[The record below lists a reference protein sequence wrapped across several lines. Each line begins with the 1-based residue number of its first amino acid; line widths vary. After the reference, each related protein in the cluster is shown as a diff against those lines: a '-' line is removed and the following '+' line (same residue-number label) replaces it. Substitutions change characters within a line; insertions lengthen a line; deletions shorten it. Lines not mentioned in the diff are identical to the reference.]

1 MFLSLRRFV
10 GWLTNFIHNRSSV
23 HINMLRGWSAS
34 TFSHAVSPHVKEAVA
49 AGKRAR
55 GGPAPAAR
63 GFLLSAVDQVNK
75 RRKVTV
81 KGSGN
86 IGYTA
91 HNKNSTK
98 LVSADIRGLN
108 ACITDHAGQLNLSA
122 PHLLHTRVL
131 KLISGVQINGR
142 PWSTGVM
149 CFYYLPTDR
158 RMDDTRRVGQVQYF
172 FMTPIDDV
180 EHLFVC
186 LDQRPVVDTKGSLIV
201 YDVSRPVQLK
211 YLHVDHLTHLA
222 GSLPYWHAGRDDI
235 RCGVPIATTL

>member
-1 MFLSLRRFV
+1 
-10 GWLTNFIHNRSSV
+10 
-23 HINMLRGWSAS
+23 MLRGWSAS
-34 TFSHAVSPHVKEAVA
+34 TFSHSVSPHIKQAVA
-49 AGKRAR
+49 KRQRAR
-55 GGPAPAAR
+55 GERAPAAR

-81 KGSGN
+81 KGSGD

-91 HNKNSTK
+91 HNKNSANI
-98 LVSADIRGLN
+98 VSGGPRGLN
-108 ACITDHAGQLNLSA
+108 ACIAEHAAQLDLPA
-122 PHLLHTRVL
+122 PHLLYDRVL
-131 KLISGVQINGR
+131 KLTSGVRINGR

-158 RMDDTRRVGQVQYF
+158 RMDDTPRVGQVQYF
-172 FMTPIDDV
+172 FMTPIRDV

-186 LDQRPVVDTKGSLIV
+186 LDQRPIVDTKGSLIM
-201 YDVSRPVQLK
+201 YDVTHPVQLK
-211 YLHVDHLTHLA
+211 YLHVHHLTHLV